1 MNLTKL
7 GIVILLLSCFLA
19 QAQSGFQKPPG
30 FSKVQYIVT
39 SETASQVLEETRS
52 RLENMI
58 KRRGYD
64 PQIILLTGDMVRNW
78 KRAKDEFEL
87 GNYAE
92 TVRICEIIQRY
103 IF

>member
-7 GIVILLLSCFLA
+7 GVVILLLSCFLA
-19 QAQSGFQKPPG
+19 QAQSGFQKPD

-64 PQIILLTGDMVRNW
+64 PQVILLTGDMVRNW
-78 KRAKDEFEL
+78 RRAKDEFEL

>member
-19 QAQSGFQKPPG
+19 QAQSGFQKPG

-64 PQIILLTGDMVRNW
+64 PQVILLTGDMVRNW
-78 KRAKDEFEL
+78 RRAKDEFEL

>member
-1 MNLTKL
+1 MNLTKV
-7 GIVILLLSCFLA
+7 GVVILSLTCFSA
-19 QAQSGFQKPPG
+19 QAEHGFQKPT

-39 SETASQVLEETRS
+39 NETASQVLEETRS

-78 KRAKDEFEL
+78 KRAKEEYES

>member
-64 PQIILLTGDMVRNW
+64 PQVILLTGDMVRNW
-78 KRAKDEFEL
+78 KRAKDEFEI

>member
-7 GIVILLLSCFLA
+7 GVVIFSLTCFSALA
-19 QAQSGFQKPPG
+19 EHGFQKPT

-39 SETASQVLEETRS
+39 NETASQVLEETRS

-78 KRAKDEFEL
+78 KRAKEEYES